1 MSTRSYNRFTGRTAV
16 VTGAGAGIGAAV
28 AMALAAEGSAVTV
41 ADIDGRA
48 AAEVA
53 DALAAGG
60 SQALAIEADVS
71 DENQVQLVFSATVG
85 RFGRLDFV
93 VNNAGIVIYGAAPG
107 YAQEDWDKV
116 LAINLKGQFLMA
128 KHAIPLMCRQGG
140 GAIVNMASVQG
151 LASQRQVP
159 AYAAS
164 KGGVLALTR
173 SLAIDHA
180 AAGVRVNS
188 VLPGSVRTP
197 MLMHAIGMAEDG
209 PEAALARCAKAHPRG
224 SIIEPQEVANV
235 VLFLL
240 SDDASAVTGAA
251 FTVDA
256 GLSAQLA
263 Q

>member
-1 MSTRSYNRFTGRTAV
+1 MSARSYNCFQGTAAV

-28 AMALAAEGSAVTV
+28 STALVAEGCAVTL
-41 ADIDGRA
+41 ADIDGA
-48 AAEVA
+48 AAREMEATLAAKGGRALAVAADVA
-53 DALAAGG
+53 DEEHVK
-60 SQALAIEADVS
+60 AIVA
-71 DENQVQLVFSATVG
+71 NTVEG
-85 RFGRLDFV
+85 FGRLDFV
-93 VNNAGIVIYGAAPG
+93 VNNAGVVVYGEATG

-116 LAINLKGQFLMA
+116 LAVNLKSQFLMA
-128 KHAIPLMCRQGG
+128 KHAIPEMCRQGG
-140 GAIVNMASVQG
+140 GAIVNVGSVQG
-151 LASQRQVP
+151 LASQRRAP

-173 SLAIDHA
+173 SLALDHA
-180 AAGVRVNS
+180 SQGVRVNS

-197 MLMHAIGMAEDG
+197 MFMRAIEMDEEG
-209 PEAALARCAKAHPRG
+209 PEVAMARSARAHPRG
-224 SIIEPQEVANV
+224 SIIEPGEVANV

-251 FTVDA
+251 YTVDA